1 MNSSSSNTMAPQ
13 GPSDTAAGSK
23 AAVSGLGT
31 WAVALLA
38 LLMAA
43 FTVIQNAN
51 DLGESPKTGVSQ
63 TGIEHVAE
71 PKLTV
76 EEGGSLRDLVAD
88 KDKAKFDKFM
98 ADPEN
103 RTEFVTAF
111 QAGIDKAKGE
121 TTGAKPNTSGTVQNI
136 LAYGFDRDHV
146 WVTASY
152 ADMARGLIW
161 GAVQYCK
168 RYVPGWV
175 CDAAGR
181 WLSSMAQ
188 GYAPLSNHGVWGALY
203 WNRYTGGRW

>member
-1 MNSSSSNTMAPQ
+1 MNSSSNYTKAAQ
-13 GPSDTAAGSK
+13 GPIDRTAGSK
-23 AAVSGLGT
+23 AALSGVATL
-31 WAVALLA
+31 AIALLA

-43 FTVIQNAN
+43 FTVIENAT
-51 DLGESPKTGVSQ
+51 DLGAPPKPGTSPA
-63 TGIEHVAE
+63 GIEHVAE

-88 KDKAKFDKFM
+88 EDKAKFDKYM
-98 ADPEN
+98 ANPKN
-103 RTEFVTAF
+103 RTEFVMAF

-121 TTGAKPNTSGTVQNI
+121 TTGTKPNTQGNVQNI

-152 ADMARGLIW
+152 ADMARGLVW

-181 WLSSMAQ
+181 WLSRMAQ